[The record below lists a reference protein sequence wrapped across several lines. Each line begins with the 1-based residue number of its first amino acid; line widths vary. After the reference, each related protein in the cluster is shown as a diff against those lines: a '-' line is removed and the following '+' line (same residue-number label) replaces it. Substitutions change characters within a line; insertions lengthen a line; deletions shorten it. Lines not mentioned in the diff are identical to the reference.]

1 MRTNN
6 PALNERVFDQAGHA
20 IGAGAMTVNGTVTKT
35 GFLSLLL
42 VAAGAWSW
50 SQITGN
56 TAPAWF
62 GSALKFGWILPLIT
76 ALVISFVPR
85 TAPWLSPVYAVTKGA
100 ILGII
105 SAYFENLYNGIV
117 FTSVLLT
124 LGVLFALLGAYLT
137 GVIRATPMFR
147 KIVIG
152 ATLGIFIFYL
162 ASFVLGLFGIQIP
175 GLFGNG
181 LMGIGF
187 SLFVVVIAAMNL
199 VLDFDFIEQGAAARA
214 PKYMEWYGA
223 FGLLVTLV
231 WLYLEILR
239 LLAKLRGRD

>member
-20 IGAGAMTVNGTVTKT
+20 TGAGAMTVNGTVTKT
-35 GFLSLLL
+35 GFLTLLL

-85 TAPWLSPVYAVTKGA
+85 TAPWLSPVYALTKGV

-162 ASFVLGLFGIQIP
+162 A
-175 GLFGNG
+175 
-181 LMGIGF
+181 
-187 SLFVVVIAAMNL
+187 AMNL

-214 PKYMEWYGA
+214 PRYMEWYGA